1 MQKSVLILGA
11 SGRFGRNA
19 ADAFWNAGWSIR
31 TFDRRRDDLN
41 EAARGADVIVAAWNP
56 AYPDWAA
63 EIPALHARIQDAARL
78 SGAMVLIPGNVYVYG
93 AQTPAP
99 WREDTP
105 HNATNPLG
113 ELRIGMEQ
121 SYRDSGVQT
130 VILRAGDFI
139 DTEASG
145 NWLDRM
151 MLPSLPKDKFTYPGQ
166 PDIPHAW
173 AYLPDLTRAAAEIA
187 GQKESLPG
195 FTDVTFPGYTLTGLE
210 MTDMLTA
217 VTGRS
222 IALRRMSW
230 LPLHLA
236 SAGLAAGALAVG
248 NALPVGHAALAGKR
262 PVRRALPAFRRHP
275 AAGGAGHGGGAV
287 AQTGAGAL
295 PHSLDAQVDPDHP
308 VTAGRAGGVG
318 QRRAL
323 GRPEYT

>member
-19 ADAFWNAGWSIR
+19 TEAFWNAGWSVR
-31 TFDRRRDDLN
+31 AFDRRKDDLN

-63 EIPALHARIQDAARL
+63 QMPALHARIQEAARL

-99 WREDTP
+99 WREETA

-113 ELRIGMEQ
+113 GLRAGMEQ

-151 MLPSLPKDKFTYPGQ
+151 MLPSLPKDKFTYPGR
-166 PDIPHAW
+166 PDIPHGW
-173 AYLPDLTRAAAEIA
+173 AYLPDLTRAAAAIA
-187 GQKESLPG
+187 EQKESLPA
-195 FTDVTFPGYTLTGLE
+195 FTDVTYSGYTLTGHE
-210 MTDMLTA
+210 MADMLTA
-217 VTGRS
+217 ITGRK
-222 IALRRMSW
+222 ITLRRMSW
-230 LPLHLA
+230 LPLQ
-236 SAGLAAGALAVG
+236 LAAPVWPLGRSLLEMRYLWNTPHWLESDRFDTLCPRFAATPPEEALE
-248 NALPVGHAALAGKR
+248 K
-262 PVRRALPAFRRHP
+262 
-275 AAGGAGHGGGAV
+275 AAGPWLKPARQHGGDQSMRRST
-287 AQTGAGAL
+287 QTTL
-295 PHSLDAQVDPDHP
+295 
-308 VTAGRAGGVG
+308 
-318 QRRAL
+318 
-323 GRPEYT
+323 

>member
-31 TFDRRRDDLN
+31 SFDRRRDDLN

-236 SAGLAAGALAVG
+236 SPVWPLGRSLLEMRYLWDTPHWLESDRFDELCPRFAATPPQEALAMAAGPWLKPARG
-248 NALPVGHAALAGKR
+248 RCRIHSM
-262 PVRRALPAFRRHP
+262 RRST
-275 AAGGAGHGGGAV
+275 
-287 AQTGAGAL
+287 QTTL
-295 PHSLDAQVDPDHP
+295 
-308 VTAGRAGGVG
+308 
-318 QRRAL
+318 
-323 GRPEYT
+323 